1 MFKKIFSFLLR
12 NKKKIFYYQS
22 LFILQGFLEAIGV
35 VSVIPLI
42 YAISTPNKSDLFAK
56 VSFLEKFL

>member
-1 MFKKIFSFLLR
+1 MFKKIFSLFTEKQ
-12 NKKKIFYYQS
+12 KKKKFFITNHYSFYKVS
-22 LFILQGFLEAIGV
+22 NCV

-56 VSFLEKFL
+56 VSF